1 MRERDG
7 AVEVCATDAFGAVD
21 SHEHGDSPR
30 DVDAEPGAVGLIG
43 ERDLVVDA
51 HAEADHDEGAEE
63 LGQTLAD
70 VRAVGDEP
78 FLVVLCVVGVL
89 TPIRVVKRSLAAV
102 DESSPSVVCV
112 RKSRVGGRCAV
123 IQWHLYAA
131 VDARFCVD
139 VWQHAGKLANSKLK
153 HSAEVDG
160 RQKG

>member
-78 FLVVLCVVGVL
+78 FLVVLCVALV
-89 TPIRVVKRSLAAV
+89 LAAV
-102 DESSPSVVCV
+102 SVVQ
-112 RKSRVGGRCAV
+112 RDF
-123 IQWHLYAA
+123 AA
-131 VDARFCVD
+131 VDDAVPVVMRVVEHGVGGGGRFVGRGD
-139 VWQHAGKLANSKLK
+139 VGLRVRLHLGWVCSGGCEGVRETVK
-153 HSAEVDG
+153 
-160 RQKG
+160 